1 MFVNVQ
7 ECCAPQAKLQEGST
21 FDGRVLAVGW
31 RGLKLIQEALSG
43 VGTAQFKLHLLRK
56 AIWERKCKREKAG

>member
-7 ECCAPQAKLQEGST
+7 ECCGPQAKLQEGST